1 MSGCLVVLLPVA
13 QDPQHRGTI
22 PLVEIALALMRLS
35 TEKYFVLLSLYVA
48 FILFRTPPRH
58 AAALVAF
65 NARVSGAFA
74 RLILYTFPAVCW
86 VYGAGFIF
94 STFVSGVE
102 LSCSLLRVD
111 QVCRCFSARLACQ
124 ATSSTTCEGSW

>member
-1 MSGCLVVLLPVA
+1 
-13 QDPQHRGTI
+13 
-22 PLVEIALALMRLS
+22 MRLS

-48 FILFRTPPRH
+48 FILFRTPPRQ

-86 VYGAGFIF
+86 VYGAGLIF
-94 STFVSGVE
+94 STFVSGRTPSWDLLKLQTVSRC
-102 LSCSLLRVD
+102 LSACLVCQPTASNSLFQWLSSSLCLLQVVVVRVH
-111 QVCRCFSARLACQ
+111 VKSCEARSVLHAR
-124 ATSSTTCEGSW
+124 